1 MGGNPQITPI
11 PIDYIRYE
19 PGVKTTVAYTN
30 KGTVSAY
37 EDLPSTSNL
46 VEGDMYQ
53 VGDTDDYYV
62 WGGRYWN
69 LVTLPESGGNVEHIT
84 WHQCPEAVR
93 NFLEYVDEHPYDPND
108 MSYTYVLDFA
118 TSADRE
124 TNSLPVG
131 YTIDGVT
138 YYDNEPFVSEPFAT
152 DSSAGTLTALDHL
165 RWYNTTH
172 GTPSGNAYQRGWNC
186 RDLGGWPCD
195 GGTVKYGVIIRS
207 GEINPVDKGLMVDK
221 IGVRT
226 EINLLPTSEQA
237 SDTSPWGIDYVANPT
252 DAHMMY
258 SIAASVKGQWELYL
272 KTLIRSVNQSKPVLF
287 HCGAGADK
295 TGTFAIMVLG
305 LLGCSLQDI
314 TIDFELTT
322 FAAYSD
328 WRNRTLDGFID
339 LINAIKAVPLATGL
353 ADTFANHCISFALS
367 VGISV
372 SEINAFR
379 ANCINGTPSVISPT
393 IQTYT
398 VTKSATSAS
407 FDNDVASV
415 DENLAYE
422 VGITPSDGYVISDIS
437 ITMGGNNNYNFSGT
451 EVNLWRKITYNLSN
465 CVSSN
470 RVISVIDG
478 QGFVADI
485 TANDGYT
492 LDGATVSITM
502 GGTEMSAYYSE
513 GKIAIPHVTGDI
525 VISVTAV
532 RQAPHYTNL
541 ADPSSSEWKS
551 GYRINSS
558 AQIASQVNSTVTNT
572 FPVAVGDTI
581 RIKGVGNMTD
591 YISASF
597 ASASETSGSRMT
609 VNRTYDDTTDI
620 NTVVI
625 TATDY
630 ALGRF
635 AFLTSK
641 ITTSADDIII
651 TRNEEIPAS

>member
-1 MGGNPQITPI
+1 MSEYRIQSETLEGIA
-11 PIDYIRYE
+11 DAIRE
-19 PGVKTTVAYTN
+19 KT
-30 KGTVSAY
+30 GDSALIAP
-37 EDLPSTSNL
+37 EDMATEIEGIST
-46 VEGDMYQ
+46 M
-53 VGDTDDYYV
+53 
-62 WGGRYWN
+62 
-69 LVTLPESGGNVEHIT
+69 EHIE

-124 TNSLPVG
+124 TSSLPVG

-152 DSSAGTLTALDHL
+152 DSRAGTLTALDHL

-172 GTPSGNAYQRGWNC
+172 GNPSGNAYSRGWNC

-272 KTLIRSVNQSKPVLF
+272 KTLIHSVNQSKPVLF

-328 WRNRTLDGFID
+328 WRNRTFDSFINF
-339 LINAIKAVPLATGL
+339 INAIKAVPLATGL

-372 SEINAFR
+372 SEINTFR
-379 ANCINGTPSVISPT
+379 ATCINGTPSVISPT

-398 VTKSATSAS
+398 VTKSATNVS

-437 ITMGGNNNYNFSGT
+437 ITMGGNKNYNFSGT

-470 RVISVIDG
+470 QAISAIDG

-485 TANDGYT
+485 TASDGYT

-541 ADPSSSEWKS
+541 ADPSSSDWKKN
-551 GYRINSS
+551 YRINSS
-558 AQIASQVNSTVTNT
+558 ANLVATAGAQTTNMI
-572 FPVAVGDTI
+572 PIAVGDTI
-581 RIKGVGNMTD
+581 RVKGCGALND
-591 YISASF
+591 FISAAF
-597 ASASETSGSRMT
+597 ADASATSGARLEATRS
-609 VNRTYDDTTDI
+609 YDSTTDVCTIVI
-620 NTVVI
+620 NT
-625 TATDY
+625 APY
-630 ALGRF
+630 PNMRL
-635 AFLTSK
+635 AFPDNK
-641 ITTSADDIII
+641 ITTSLDDVII
-651 TRNEEIPAS
+651 TRNEEIPTS